1 MPNESSARRAK
12 QTAGT
17 QASETQASETQ
28 ASGTLKREPTKR
40 ELQRQ
45 MQRTRESLAETI
57 GEIKDTVEQE
67 YVAAKET
74 VSGVLDYREQF
85 KEEPLVWSLG
95 ALSAG
100 FALGYT
106 VGYAH
111 KNTKGGKQS
120 PVVAFADSMVDE
132 LSTMGQSLVMP
143 ALNMKIKE
151 LFGFDFS
158 ELLSNMGQAKKGS
171 RKTPAKR
178 KAAKASAKKSGRKK
192 KRGATL

>member
-1 MPNESSARRAK
+1 MTKREES
-12 QTAGT
+12 TAN
-17 QASETQASETQ
+17 
-28 ASGTLKREPTKR
+28 REPTKR

-45 MQRTRESLAETI
+45 MERTRESLAETV
-57 GEIKDTVEQE
+57 GEIKETVEHQYE
-67 YVAAKET
+67 SARQS

-111 KNTKGGKQS
+111 KNSKHGKQS
-120 PVVAFADSMVDE
+120 QFVAFADGMVDE
-132 LSTMGQSLVMP
+132 LSTVGESLVMP
-143 ALNMKIKE
+143 ALNQKIKA

-158 ELLSNMGQAKKGS
+158 ELLKEMAGAKKRS
-171 RKTPAKR
+171 RKKSSAKPAR
-178 KAAKASAKKSGRKK
+178 LKAAVKKTGRKK
-192 KRGATL
+192 QP

>member
-1 MPNESSARRAK
+1 MPNESSVRRAK
-12 QTAGT
+12 RTSDTQQT
-17 QASETQASETQ
+17 SETTN
-28 ASGTLKREPTKR
+28 REPTKR

-57 GEIKDTVEQE
+57 GEIKDTVEHE

-106 VGYAH
+106 LGYAH
-111 KNTKGGKQS
+111 KNTKGGKQEGS
-120 PVVAFADSMVDE
+120 GKTKSSESECEEIRPKEKLALTRSDPQISQIAQIHKKGLKAFALRGGGE
-132 LSTMGQSLVMP
+132 W
-143 ALNMKIKE
+143 E
-151 LFGFDFS
+151 
-158 ELLSNMGQAKKGS
+158 
-171 RKTPAKR
+171 RR
-178 KAAKASAKKSGRKK
+178 SAKSHSYLCDR
-192 KRGATL
+192 RNLLI